1 MAIGRCTRHRD
12 CQTCNRWVLKAKA
25 NGKRCA
31 SLYWVIQQIIEKS
44 GDAIQIDGDV
54 DLNVVIGNLRD
65 QPSEESDLRG
75 NCVVCYED
83 FDSTI
88 HKPVAFQCGHVICMS
103 CVATGLLEK
112 CPKCSKKIKKVIPL
126 FL

>member
-1 MAIGRCTRHRD
+1 MVLQRCNRHRD
-12 CQTCNRWVLKAKA
+12 CHTCNRWYAKAKA

-31 SLYWVIQQIIEKS
+31 SLYWTIQQIIEKS
-44 GDAIQIDGDV
+44 GDAIVINEDV
-54 DLNVVIGNLRD
+54 DLKAVIENLKD
-65 QPSEESDLRG
+65 QPSEESDLKG

-83 FDSTI
+83 FNSTV
-88 HKPVAFQCGHVICMS
+88 HKPVAFQCGHVLCMS

-112 CPKCSKKIKKVIPL
+112 CPKCSKEIKKVIPL